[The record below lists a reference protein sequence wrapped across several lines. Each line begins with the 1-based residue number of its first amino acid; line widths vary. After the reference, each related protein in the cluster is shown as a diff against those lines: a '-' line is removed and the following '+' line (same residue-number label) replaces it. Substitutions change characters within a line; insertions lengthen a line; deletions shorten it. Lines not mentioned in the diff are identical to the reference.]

1 MGNLLTTKTSSVD
14 PGKSMEKWYVSKA
27 LLTALVLTTL
37 LGFLAYLFLPAPQS
51 KRLGLVIFLT
61 GGALV
66 LVRGIIKIT
75 MGMRKQR
82 EEE

>member
-1 MGNLLTTKTSSVD
+1 
-14 PGKSMEKWYVSKA
+14 MEKWYVRKA

-37 LGFLAYLFLPAPQS
+37 LGFLAYLFHSAPQI

-75 MGMRKQR
+75 MGMRQ
-82 EEE
+82 